1 MTISKERLKQIE
13 ALRDE
18 DIDYSDIPETDEA
31 FWEKAELRLPT
42 PKKGVYLRL
51 DQDLL
56 DWLKGQGPGYQT
68 RINAILRSY
77 METHHKPV

>member
-1 MTISKERLKQIE
+1 MTISKERLEQIE
-13 ALRDE
+13 AIPDKE
-18 DIDYSDIPETDEA
+18 IDYTDIPETDEA
-31 FWEKAELRLPT
+31 FWEKADLRMPQ

-56 DWLKGQGPGYQT
+56 DWLKRQGPGYQT

-77 METHHKPV
+77 METHKLDR